1 MSILSFRACGRG
13 KSDFRGFTLMEVMI
27 AMAILAITLVT
38 VYQSQSQSISMA
50 SNARFLTTASL
61 LAQSKMADIEWMN
74 VKDRRAEGGSFG
86 ETFPDYRWRIE
97 VTDTE
102 VAYLKKIEVVVTN
115 EKMAKDN
122 TYRLVLYKAV
132 SG

>member
-1 MSILSFRACGRG
+1 MP
-13 KSDFRGFTLMEVMI
+13 
-27 AMAILAITLVT
+27 
-38 VYQSQSQSISMA
+38 
-50 SNARFLTTASL
+50 
-61 LAQSKMADIEWMN
+61 DIEWMN
-74 VKDRRAEGGSFG
+74 VRARRAEGGSFG